1 MPLSAPNMMKPGNP
15 KTDIPR
21 DKIYE
26 QFDIDRPGKIIFVE
40 HHLSTKQNLRC
51 LIRKMSIHGA
61 ELEVSPYLA
70 VPGHFFLEI
79 LGIRDEI
86 GCTLIRR
93 EEEKITVGF
102 NMLIDPEFL
111 HHVIRLGFDADH

>member
-1 MPLSAPNMMKPGNP
+1 MPMNAPNIT

-26 QFDIDRPGKIIFVE
+26 QFKIDRPGKIIFVE

-51 LIRKMSIHGA
+51 LIRQMSVYGG
-61 ELEVSPYLA
+61 ELEVSPYLK
-70 VPGHFFLEI
+70 VPNHFFLEI

-93 EEEKITVGF
+93 EEEKLTIGF

-111 HHVIRLGFDADH
+111 HHVIRLGFDANH